1 MRVMCLRFHVP
12 EREEME
18 AATLVRGELRLA
30 ELLLKRRVRAVFQ
43 PIVALDDGQVVG
55 YEALA
60 RGPEGTRYERPDI
73 LFAQARMEGRLAEL
87 DWACRVAAVTSAT
100 AAGIRPPLALFVNV
114 EPDAL
119 DVATGDR
126 TAALAWEAARDELRI
141 VLEITERALTT
152 RPAELLRE
160 IGRAR
165 EHGWGIALDDV
176 GADARSLALMPFL
189 RPDVIKLD
197 LRLVQQH
204 PTRELA
210 KIVNAVRAE
219 AERSGATILA
229 EGVETDEHLERAQ
242 ALGATLGQGYL
253 FGRPGPLGSL
263 RPSSGIGLPVAH
275 DRFVPSTPFD
285 LIGRLASPRVS
296 RKPLLIEMSK
306 QLETEA
312 ADIGETAIVTAAFQ
326 EARFFT
332 PLTRRRYDDL
342 ARRTA
347 FVAVLAAEMGPEPA
361 PAVRGVALDPSD
373 PLRGE
378 WALAVVAPHFAACL
392 SARDLGDSGPDEER
406 RFEYVL
412 TFDRTLAIAAAE
424 SMLARVTSH
433 SC

>member
-1 MRVMCLRFHVP
+1 MH
-12 EREEME
+12 EE
-18 AATLVRGELRLA
+18 LGLA
-30 ELLLKRRVRAVFQ
+30 ELLLDRRVRAVFQ
-43 PIVALDDGQVVG
+43 PIVSLDDTHVLG

-60 RGPEGTRYERPDI
+60 RGPEGTRLERPDI
-73 LFAQARMEGRLAEL
+73 LFAQARTEGRLAEL
-87 DWACRVAAVTSAT
+87 DWACRVAAVTAAT
-100 AAGIRPPLALFVNV
+100 AAGVHPPLALFVNV

-119 DVATGDR
+119 DLATGDP
-126 TAALAWEAARDELRI
+126 AAASAWKRAGDELRI

-160 IGRAR
+160 IGGAR

-176 GADARSLALMPFL
+176 GADDRSLALMPFL

-197 LRLVQQH
+197 LRLVQEH
-204 PTRELA
+204 PTREIA

-229 EGVETDEHLERAQ
+229 EGIETDEHVETAQ

-253 FGRPGPLGSL
+253 FGRPGPLGPL
-263 RPSSGIGLPVAH
+263 RPSAGIGLTVAH
-275 DRFVPSTPFD
+275 ERIVPETPFE

-312 ADIGETAIVTAAFQ
+312 ADIGATAIVTAAFQ

-332 PLTRRRYDDL
+332 ASTRRRYDDL
-342 ARRTA
+342 ARKTA
-347 FVAVLAAEMGPEPA
+347 FVAALAADIGPEPA
-361 PAVRGVALDPSD
+361 PGVRGSALEPSD
-373 PLRGE
+373 SLRGE

-392 SARDLGDSGPDEER
+392 SARDLGDSERDEDR

-412 TFDRTLAIAAAE
+412 TFDRTLAVAAADA
-424 SMLARVTSH
+424 MLARVSSH
-433 SC
+433 SR